1 MSENKE
7 KTMIDN
13 EAKDNKFWVIVG
25 TKMLLF
31 TDKEAATVKMQ
42 EILAETPETTL
53 AEISYD
59 MKERKFDV
67 DPVPW
72 KEISLKISEASE
84 RKLAEAKKEIEAL
97 KKELE
102 SKK

>member
-1 MSENKE
+1 MAQNKE

-25 TKMLLF
+25 NKMLLY
-31 TDKEAATVKMQ
+31 TDKGAATVKMQ

-53 AEISYD
+53 AEISYN
-59 MKERKFDV
+59 KEERKFDV

-72 KEISLKISEASE
+72 KEISQTSASE
-84 RKLAEAKKEIEAL
+84 LAEARKEIEKL
-97 KKELE
+97 RKQLEGKK
-102 SKK
+102 